1 MAQQDPSFA
10 YESTG
15 KETYF
20 RDLRDPNPRS
30 RLLFDGYFHRPE
42 ELLRIWKQSD
52 TLRTRL
58 REMPKISPLN
68 TTGLR
73 DCQIEAIT
81 NLEQSFAA
89 DRPRALIQMATG
101 SGKTYTAITAIYRL
115 IKFAGAKRVLFLVD
129 RGNLGE
135 QTEKEFQQ
143 YVTPDDGRK
152 FTELYN
158 IQRLTTPMLDDI
170 SRVTITTIQRLFSM
184 LKGDEYDS
192 ELDEQSLFTLSVGDD
207 RELDVEYNPTIP
219 IEYFDFIVIDEC
231 HRSIYNKWRQVLEYF
246 DSYLIGLTATPSLQT
261 YGFFNQNLVMEYT
274 HERAVADGVNVG
286 YEIYEIITEI
296 TKAGLTVQAGQ
307 HVYKR
312 DKETRA
318 KRWSYMDEEVEYDA
332 KKLDRDVVSMNQI
345 RLIVRTF
352 KEKLFPEIF
361 PGRTEVPKTLFFA
374 KNDSHAEDI
383 VLVLREEFDQGNQF
397 AEKITYRA
405 GSNVK
410 SMIASFRNSYY
421 PRIAVTVDMI
431 STGTDIRPLECL
443 VFMRKIKSRVYFEQM
458 KGRGTRIIDPN
469 DLKSVTPDAEYKT
482 HFVLIDAI
490 GVTKEDKT
498 DTQPLERKPSIAFDK
513 LLEQIA
519 FNQRDDDRLTTLA
532 GRLSRLNIKL
542 SDDQKQQVRVLSG
555 KSLKEIE
562 NDLLDATDPDVII
575 EVAREK
581 LGLSEKQDPT
591 EKQLE
596 EVKEDIVEN
605 ACAPFDKPQFRQLL
619 KDMKKRNE
627 QVIDDTTADSILTT
641 GFTEEQAK
649 QIVGTF
655 EEFLKEKQDEVMAL
669 QLIYSKPYGQRKLSY
684 RQIKE
689 LAEAIQL
696 PPYSLTTE
704 RLWEAYKRLDQ
715 SKVKKSG
722 PQKLLTNVISL
733 VRFAMQEVEVLAP
746 FTDLVEEKFEGW
758 IEDQEMVQGYVFND
772 EQMDWLRMIKD
783 HLATSIELEFEDF
796 QEVPFVQHGGF
807 MKARELFGD
816 ELQPLVEKMVE
827 VLVG

>member
-1 MAQQDPSFA
+1 VSKQSRRYLDGIPDELKAMAQQDPSFA

-591 EKQLE
+591 EKQL
-596 EVKEDIVEN
+596 
-605 ACAPFDKPQFRQLL
+605 
-619 KDMKKRNE
+619 
-627 QVIDDTTADSILTT
+627 
-641 GFTEEQAK
+641 
-649 QIVGTF
+649 
-655 EEFLKEKQDEVMAL
+655 
-669 QLIYSKPYGQRKLSY
+669 
-684 RQIKE
+684 
-689 LAEAIQL
+689 
-696 PPYSLTTE
+696 
-704 RLWEAYKRLDQ
+704 
-715 SKVKKSG
+715 
-722 PQKLLTNVISL
+722 
-733 VRFAMQEVEVLAP
+733 
-746 FTDLVEEKFEGW
+746 
-758 IEDQEMVQGYVFND
+758 
-772 EQMDWLRMIKD
+772 
-783 HLATSIELEFEDF
+783 
-796 QEVPFVQHGGF
+796 
-807 MKARELFGD
+807 
-816 ELQPLVEKMVE
+816 
-827 VLVG
+827 